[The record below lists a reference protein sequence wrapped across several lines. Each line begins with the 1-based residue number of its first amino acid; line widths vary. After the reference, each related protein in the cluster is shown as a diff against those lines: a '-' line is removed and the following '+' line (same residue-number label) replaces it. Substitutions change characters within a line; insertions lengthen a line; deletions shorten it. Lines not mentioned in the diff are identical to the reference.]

1 MNNQDIINE
10 IKNIEE
16 KLIDFRYTLKGIIK
30 ELEKQ
35 KEKKR

>member
-16 KLIDFRYTLKGIIK
+16 KLMDFRYTLKGIIK
-30 ELEKQ
+30 ELEK
-35 KEKKR
+35 KEVER